1 MATKQVQGSGTFSKI
16 GFILATAG
24 SAVGLGNVIR
34 FPYVMGDSGGG
45 AFFVIYLLT
54 ILFIGAAVML
64 AEMLVGYLGQAG
76 AVSSMEKLTTG
87 NPRPWRFIGWV
98 MSSSSNVIFSYYVIL
113 LAWMITYII
122 LSATGGLAHDPKA
135 ADAVFTATR
144 ENLLHSFLLSVLL
157 IVVTF
162 GIVARGISKGIERL
176 NLVLMPA
183 ILFFFGGMFIYAVT
197 LDGFGDALDFM
208 FKFKWSEITMHVV
221 VSAIGMSFFT
231 LSLGSAIV
239 LAYSASLPRGSNLV
253 QSIGYVVVLDT
264 LIAIVS
270 GLMIFSFVFTYGG
283 NPSAGFGLVF
293 ITLGTVFSNLGIL
306 GQFLGVV
313 FFTALFF
320 AGITSAVSMV
330 EPMLKAVHYRF
341 NMSRTKSAVVLAI
354 PTALLTGIIIL
365 SFGGYFGDVNLMDV
379 VDYFLSN
386 VLLPLGGLAI
396 TIFVGWF
403 MDKEV
408 VRDGVAGKLG
418 RIFEIWYMI
427 IKYIAPLLIII
438 VMLSLLGVM

>member
-1 MATKQVQGSGTFSKI
+1 MQQASGTFSRI

-45 AFFVIYLLT
+45 AFFIIYLLT

-64 AEMLVGYLGQAG
+64 AEMIVGYQGQAG
-76 AVSSMEKLTTG
+76 AVGSMEQLTTG
-87 NPRPWRFIGWV
+87 SPRPWRFIGWV

-113 LAWMITYII
+113 LAWMVTYVV
-122 LSATGGLAHDPKA
+122 LSATGGLAHDPEA
-135 ADAVFTATR
+135 AEAVFAATR
-144 ENLLHSFLLSVLL
+144 GNLLYTFLLSVLL
-157 IVVTF
+157 ISVTF
-162 GIVARGISKGIERL
+162 GIVSRGISRGIERL

-183 ILFFFGGMFIYAVT
+183 ILFFFGGMFIYATT
-197 LDGFGDALDFM
+197 LHGFGDAVDFM
-208 FKFKWSEITMHVV
+208 FKFKWSDITMNVV

-253 QSIGYVVVLDT
+253 QSIGYVVLLDT

-270 GLMIFSFVFTYGG
+270 GVMIFSFVFTYGG
-283 NPSAGFGLVF
+283 NPTAGFGLVF

-306 GQFLGVV
+306 GQVLGVV

-330 EPMLKAVHYRF
+330 EPMLKVVHYRF
-341 NMSRTKSAVVLAI
+341 NMSRTRAAIVLAVPTAALSAV
-354 PTALLTGIIIL
+354 IIF
-365 SFGGYFGDVNLMDV
+365 SFGGWFGGINLMDI
-379 VDYFLSN
+379 VDYVLSN

-403 MDKEV
+403 MDKKV
-408 VRDGVAGKLG
+408 VENAVAGRLG
-418 RIFEIWYMI
+418 GVFELWYI
-427 IKYIAPLLIII
+427 IVKYIAPLLIIV
-438 VMLSLLGVM
+438 VMLSLLGIL